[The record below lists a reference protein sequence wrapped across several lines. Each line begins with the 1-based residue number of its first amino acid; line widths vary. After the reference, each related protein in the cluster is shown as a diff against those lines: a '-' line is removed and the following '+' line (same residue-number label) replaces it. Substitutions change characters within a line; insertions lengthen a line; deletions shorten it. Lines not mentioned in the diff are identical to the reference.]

1 MLIDDVSTVGSRVIF
16 QGRVCASVSY
26 LQQGQMCPMVESFE
40 TQFSQMLDCPADTSP
55 CLMHTAVNLTAA
67 YLNVSAAADG
77 AVLEA
82 EYHLVAQTV
91 CLADAE
97 ADCVTDAYCNTAELT
112 LERETVPAGTVQP
125 GEPLRMTAEGTLA
138 CEAASLTVMSRRAVV
153 CGLAEDGC
161 DVLVRLLVTDAEQRV
176 SCMEKRLHL
185 PLEAADGVRLE
196 LLSVQPEEPAVTVT
210 ADGFLIRVAVTA
222 RTAALQ
228 ESGFRQVTGVTVQE
242 RVCPY
247 ASVPSLTIV
256 RWGGEDLWTLARRY
270 CSSEQLIR
278 ETNGLTDD
286 AAMAEPPQY
295 LLIPKTQV

>member
-1 MLIDDVSTVGSRVIF
+1 M
-16 QGRVCASVSY
+16 
-26 LQQGQMCPMVESFE
+26 
-40 TQFSQMLDCPADTSP
+40 
-55 CLMHTAVNLTAA
+55 
-67 YLNVSAAADG
+67 
-77 AVLEA
+77 
-82 EYHLVAQTV
+82 
-91 CLADAE
+91 
-97 ADCVTDAYCNTAELT
+97 
-112 LERETVPAGTVQP
+112 PAGTVQP
-125 GEPLRMTAEGTLA
+125 GEPLRLTAEGTLA
-138 CEAASLTVMSRRAVV
+138 CEADSLTVVSRRAVV

-185 PLEAADGVRLE
+185 PLEPADGARLE

-210 ADGFLIRVAVTA
+210 ADGFLMRVTVTA

-228 ESGFRQVTGVTVQE
+228 ESGFRQVTGAAAQE
-242 RVCPY
+242 RACPY

-256 RWGGEDLWTLARRY
+256 RWGGEDLWMLAKRY

-295 LLIPKTQV
+295 LLIPKTQA